1 VQDLD
6 EWAAFQRKEQ
16 STSTLRAAIRA
27 PYVLANQPDSTPTQ
41 MSIKADI
48 IARGCERKWA
58 RLNVLVLRNARTGG
72 FTNKLSRSAGEKVGG
87 RRGKGQRE
95 GKDCPLN

>member
-1 VQDLD
+1 LEVRAQDLD

-16 STSTLRAAIRA
+16 STLTLRAAIRA

-58 RLNVLVLRNARTGG
+58 RLNVLVLRNART
-72 FTNKLSRSAGEKVGG
+72 
-87 RRGKGQRE
+87 E
-95 GKDCPLN
+95 GSTKCNWTWPTVFHFLKEHT